1 MKNKI
6 FKNKIFKNSIAIAIL
21 LFTVAGFSQNKSSNT
36 VSLDVFY
43 SKIQSEKKPQIIDAR
58 GPEEF
63 ALNHINGAVNFNL
76 ESKDYAAQVAKLDK
90 SKPVFTYSIGAGRS
104 VWLADDLLKKGFKEA
119 YSLEGGIANWI
130 GNGKPFY
137 ANSKSKLTLAEY
149 KKIIAENKDV
159 LVDIGSIYCGACKK
173 VKPVLETIKA
183 QYGSNLKIVEIDLED
198 SPQVIA
204 DLKTVKVFPTLIL
217 YKDGKIVF
225 KKEGLGD
232 LKNDVDVALAVK

>member
-1 MKNKI
+1 M
-6 FKNKIFKNSIAIAIL
+6 KNKIFKNSIVTAIL
-21 LFTVAGFSQNKSSNT
+21 LFTIVGFSQEKSSNT
-36 VSLDVFY
+36 VSLEVFY
-43 SKIQSEKKPQIIDAR
+43 SKIQSEKNPQIIDAR
-58 GPEEF
+58 GAEEF

-76 ESKDYAAQVAKLDK
+76 ESKDYAAQAAKLDK

-137 ANSKSKLTLAEY
+137 ANTKSKLTLAEY

-159 LVDIGSIYCGACKK
+159 LVDIGSKYCAPCKK
-173 VKPVLETIKA
+173 VKPILETIKA
-183 QYGSNLKIVEIDLED
+183 QYGNNLKIVEIELED

-217 YKDGKIVF
+217 YKEGKIVF